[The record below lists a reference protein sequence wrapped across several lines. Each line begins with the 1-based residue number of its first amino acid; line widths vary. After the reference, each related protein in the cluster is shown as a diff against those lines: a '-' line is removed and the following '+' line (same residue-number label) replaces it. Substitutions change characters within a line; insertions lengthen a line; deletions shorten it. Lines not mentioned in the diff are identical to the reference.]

1 MTRRDFI
8 WLLGLIGCTEE
19 ETIKPVSIR
28 KFFHI
33 ISSSSTNPYSD
44 MDLINL
50 HSIDSSQMTI
60 GAGNRISAWD
70 DGISSW
76 VQGTDSARPTL
87 TGGIPLFDGG
97 DKLTRSATNNP
108 TVYSLY
114 IVFKNTGGL
123 TKMIMGSSSGS
134 DYLLHDGS
142 YRVTMNVGGVGKS
155 TLVSG
160 LGSSATGNRYS
171 ILAIRRN
178 GNTITAS
185 VNDRSLYETTNTFA
199 GQAQLLD
206 VLMSY
211 QGAGFFMTGG
221 VRAVC
226 MSSQNFSDSVH
237 AQKVNSLYSDY
248 GLASDTTAMTVFG
261 FGDSNTAGQGATSY
275 LVALASGMSLA
286 HCNLGIS
293 GTRLTAFT
301 ATSGIAR
308 YASQLNSRP
317 YSDKVVIQYGTNDIL
332 GGVSQSDYET
342 ALNTVV
348 GGLITAGWSATK
360 ICICSP
366 PYQQSGA
373 NAAALALYNTS
384 CNTVA
389 TTYGTKYF
397 DLYTDTKDNG
407 GDTLLADSVHL
418 NASGMTRWQ
427 NGVAATGL

>member
-1 MTRRDFI
+1 MNRREFLAALA
-8 WLLGLIGCTEE
+8 LLGCEE
-19 ETIKPVSIR
+19 EELTVK
-28 KFFHI
+28 K
-33 ISSSSTNPYSD
+33 STKILHAFLSGGFNLAQY

-50 HSIDSSQMTI
+50 QSVNQSQFTLTGSSIDSWND
-60 GAGNRISAWD
+60 GISAWT
-70 DGISSW
+70 
-76 VQGTDSARPTL
+76 QGTGTAKPTL
-87 TGGIPLFDGG
+87 TGGVPLFDGG
-97 DKLTRSATNNP
+97 DKLVRSATNNP

-114 IVFKNTGGL
+114 ILFKNTGAL

-134 DYLLHDGS
+134 DYLLHDSS
-142 YRVTMNVGGVGKS
+142 YRVTMNVGGVAKS
-155 TLVSG
+155 TLISG

-171 ILAIRRN
+171 IFAIRRN
-178 GNTITAS
+178 GNTIAAS

-211 QGAGFFMTGG
+211 AGAGFFMTGG
-221 VRAVC
+221 VKAVC
-226 MSSQNFSDSVH
+226 MSSQNLSDSVH
-237 AQKVNSLYSDY
+237 AQVINKLYSDY
-248 GLASDTTAMTVFG
+248 SMSSDATAMTIFG

-275 LVALASGMSLA
+275 LIALSAGMSLA

-293 GTRLTAFT
+293 GSRLTAFT

-317 YSDKVVIQYGTNDIL
+317 YTDKVVIQYGTNDIL

-348 GGLITAGWSATK
+348 GGLITAGWSAAK

-384 CNTVA
+384 CSTVA

-397 DLYTDTKDNG
+397 DLYTDIKDNG
-407 GDTLLADSVHL
+407 GDTLLADAVHL
-418 NASGMTRWQ
+418 NASGQTRWQ

>member
-1 MTRRDFI
+1 M
-8 WLLGLIGCTEE
+8 GCYEKE
-19 ETIKPVSIR
+19 KIQPAMDVKR
-28 KFFHI
+28 FFAV
-33 ISSSSTNPYSD
+33 ISSSGFSLSQY
-44 MDLINL
+44 MDLVNL
-50 HSIDSSQMTI
+50 HSVNQSQFTLTGSSIDSWND
-60 GAGNRISAWD
+60 GISAWA
-70 DGISSW
+70 GITT
-76 VQGTDSARPTL
+76 GRPTL

-114 IVFKNTGGL
+114 ILFKNTGGL
-123 TKMIMGSSSGS
+123 TKMLMGSSSGS
-134 DYLLHDGS
+134 DYLLHNGNYS
-142 YRVTMNVGGVGKS
+142 IQMNVGGVTKS
-155 TLVSG
+155 TLVTG

-185 VNDRSLYETTNTFA
+185 VNDRSIYESSNTFA

-211 QGAGFFMTGG
+211 QGAGFFTTGG
-221 VRAVC
+221 VRSVC
-226 MSSQNFSDSVH
+226 MSSQNLSDSVH
-237 AQKVNSLYSDY
+237 AQVINKLYLDYSLS
-248 GLASDTTAMTVFG
+248 SDTTAMTLFG

-293 GTRLTAFT
+293 GTRLTALN
-301 ATSGIAR
+301 ANSGIAR

-317 YSDKVVIQYGTNDIL
+317 YADKVVIQYGTNDIL
-332 GGVSQSDYET
+332 GGVSQGDYET
-342 ALNTVV
+342 ALNSVV
-348 GGLITAGWSATK
+348 GGLITAGWSASK

-373 NAAALALYNTS
+373 NAAALALYTAS
-384 CNTVA
+384 CVTVS

-397 DLYTDTKDNG
+397 DLYADTKDNG
-407 GDTLLADSVHL
+407 GDTLLSDAVHL